1 MHQFPGT
8 SNVVGG
14 FQYPSSGPNNAA
26 EYMASGLPFVT
37 ASVQSSTPF
46 KISFPYVTNE
56 IYINVSGTN
65 EVRVGFSLV
74 GVQGSNYFVIKGS
87 DNPTP
92 LRIRCKEIYIMAHA
106 GASTGYSV
114 MAALTTIKSDN
125 FPILTGSVANPDTGQ
140 AMFISSSQEKIWGYF
155 GIG

>member
-1 MHQFPGT
+1 MHTFPGT
-8 SNVVGG
+8 SNVNGG
-14 FQYPSSGPNNAA
+14 FQYPSSGPNNTA

-46 KISFPYVTNE
+46 KISFPYVTSE
-56 IYINVSGTN
+56 IYVNASGSS
-65 EVRVGFSLV
+65 EVRVGFSLA
-74 GVQGSNYFVIKGS
+74 GVQGSNYFVVKGS

-106 GASTGYSV
+106 GDNTGYSV
-114 MAALTTIKSDN
+114 MAALTTIGSTH
-125 FPILTGSVANPDTGQ
+125 FPTLTGSVANPETGR
-140 AMFISSSQEKIWGYF
+140 AMFVSSSQANEFGYN